1 MEAMVNKQ
9 LSSHKKKRIHS
20 REMEEIARLATR
32 EALKEYVW
40 PLTPED
46 EKNLTLGMFIDHPDK
61 DHKTF
66 ELYISADPPENG
78 IVLTQAKV
86 NALTGEV
93 QVKVFLPRRPDAP
106 PLSDPSVQQLEP
118 GDESK
123 TWLSERGDKP

>member
-1 MEAMVNKQ
+1 MAKTPP
-9 LSSHKKKRIHS
+9 SPTKKKRLHS

-32 EALKEYVW
+32 EALKEYLW

-46 EKNLTLGMFIDHPDK
+46 EKNLTLGVLGSPDDRDHQ
-61 DHKTF
+61 TF
-66 ELYISADPPENG
+66 MLYISADPPENS
-78 IVLTQAKV
+78 IILTQAKV
-86 NALTGEV
+86 NAVSGEV

-106 PLSDPSVQQLEP
+106 PLADPSVQQLAP